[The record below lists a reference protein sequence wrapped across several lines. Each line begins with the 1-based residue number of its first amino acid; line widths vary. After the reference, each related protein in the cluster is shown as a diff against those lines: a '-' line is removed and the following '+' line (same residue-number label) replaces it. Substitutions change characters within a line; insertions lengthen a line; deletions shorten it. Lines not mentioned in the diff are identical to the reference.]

1 MSAKKSNTLYTLFLI
16 AVIPLFILLF
26 SSFFR
31 ANAKSNYSVDYNKIF
46 KMEDYNIKINNAI
59 LCTDTNQLYF
69 TFNFKNKV
77 KGEWQEPEI
86 LRIVTSIDG
95 SKHEKDFYTDHESD
109 LAKYICA
116 LELED
121 NFDYVQINIISRT
134 TERKLPDTV
143 DEFGDTVEGEIIP
156 AKESEQYVRIDYN
169 DLIRTTSQLKDR
181 IVTSK
186 ATPEIP
192 DDAVAE
198 EPEGKGSAESE
209 DTSSEISS
217 SADNS
222 ITDTESVTSTVTS
235 TTPPERSTTTT
246 TKAPVVTTTT
256 TQVTT
261 KPTTSSTTTKQ
272 GTTQSSTT
280 KAPATTTT
288 KAPATTTTKA
298 PATTTTTKAPAATTT
313 TTKAS
318 TTSTTTTT
326 KATTTV
332 VEVIHVY
339 SVRLST
345 VYENN
350 NVMLSV
356 GSSTTATPV
365 ILPDNATDKSVT
377 WKSNRPDRATV
388 DSNGKI
394 TAVSP
399 GKAII
404 SCYTNDGGLQ
414 AACMVTVL

>member
-31 ANAKSNYSVDYNKIF
+31 ANAKSNYYVDYNKIF

-246 TKAPVVTTTT
+246 TKAP
-256 TQVTT
+256 
-261 KPTTSSTTTKQ
+261 
-272 GTTQSSTT
+272 
-280 KAPATTTT
+280 
-288 KAPATTTTKA
+288 
-298 PATTTTTKAPAATTT
+298 ATTTTTKAPAATTT